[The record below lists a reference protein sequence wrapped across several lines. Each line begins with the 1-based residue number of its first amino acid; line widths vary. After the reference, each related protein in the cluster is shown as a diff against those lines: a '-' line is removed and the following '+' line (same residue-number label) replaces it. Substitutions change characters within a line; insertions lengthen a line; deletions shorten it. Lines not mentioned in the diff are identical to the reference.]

1 MRIQHLTQDFQK
13 MIHEWETIQ
22 WGISEGGAKVVNSH
36 PIIDSKQIF
45 SLLEPGSIRVGK
57 ILSFF
62 DEREESL
69 QERLDL

>member
-13 MIHEWETIQ
+13 MIHEWETIR

-57 ILSFF
+57 ILSFLMKGKKAVRK
-62 DEREESL
+62 D
-69 QERLDL
+69 

>member
-1 MRIQHLTQDFQK
+1 M
-13 MIHEWETIQ
+13 IQ

-69 QERLDL
+69 QERLVL